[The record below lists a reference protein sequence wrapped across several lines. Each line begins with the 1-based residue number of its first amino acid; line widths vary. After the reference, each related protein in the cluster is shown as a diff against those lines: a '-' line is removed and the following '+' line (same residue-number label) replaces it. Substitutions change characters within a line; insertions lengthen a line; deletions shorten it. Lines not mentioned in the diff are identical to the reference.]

1 MKLVFLVI
9 AILINFLN
17 HSLIKSEEKNN
28 LGNNKIENISK
39 KESINKNKNE
49 IRKIHI
55 VKIGDTLSNISKF
68 YSVNKSLIIKL
79 NNLKDENYIYV
90 GQNLIISESSENSK
104 KNSNLKNNY
113 HIVQIGE
120 SITEISNK
128 YKLNIGYL
136 IEINNLKNPDS
147 IEVGQKLLLSKKEP
161 ISSDNYQITNNEK
174 SNDLLESEKNI
185 YGPIVIQSKSYETNK
200 GRKILNVLNQENKK
214 LILSINCD
222 TNELDV
228 RIPGRKWMG
237 SKPAKEEFEKNL
249 INDFCLN
256 F

>member
-9 AILINFLN
+9 AILINFFN
-17 HSLIKSEEKNN
+17 HSLIKSEEKIN
-28 LGNNKIENISK
+28 LGNNKIENISQ
-39 KESINKNKNE
+39 KESINKDKTE

-55 VKIGDTLSNISKF
+55 VKIGGTVTSIAKL
-68 YSVNKSLIIKL
+68 YSVNKSQIIQL

-104 KNSNLKNNY
+104 KHSDLKNNY

-147 IEVGQKLLLSKKEP
+147 IEVGQKLLLSKKES
-161 ISSDNYQITNNEK
+161 ISSDNYQLTNNEK
-174 SNDLLESEKNI
+174 RNDLIESEKKI
-185 YGPIVIQSKSYETNK
+185 YGPIVIQSKSYEINK

-214 LILSINCD
+214 LILSINCS
-222 TNELDV
+222 TRELDL

-237 SKPAKEEFEKNL
+237 SMPAKEEFEKDL
-249 INDFCLN
+249 INDFC
-256 F
+256 

>member
-9 AILINFLN
+9 AILINFSN
-17 HSLIKSEEKNN
+17 HSLIKSKEKIN

-39 KESINKNKNE
+39 KESINKDKTE

-55 VKIGDTLSNISKF
+55 VKTGDTLTNIAKF
-68 YSVNKSLIIKL
+68 YSVNKSLIIQL
-79 NNLKDENYIYV
+79 NNLKDENYIFV

-104 KNSNLKNNY
+104 KHSDLKNNF

-147 IEVGQKLLLSKKEP
+147 IEIGQKLLLSKKEP
-161 ISSDNYQITNNEK
+161 ISSDNYQITNYEK
-174 SNDLLESEKNI
+174 SNDIIESEKKI
-185 YGPIVIQSKSYETNK
+185 YGPIAIQSKSYETNK

-214 LILSINCD
+214 LILSINCY

-237 SKPAKEEFEKNL
+237 SKPAKEEFENNL
-249 INDFCLN
+249 INDFC
-256 F
+256 